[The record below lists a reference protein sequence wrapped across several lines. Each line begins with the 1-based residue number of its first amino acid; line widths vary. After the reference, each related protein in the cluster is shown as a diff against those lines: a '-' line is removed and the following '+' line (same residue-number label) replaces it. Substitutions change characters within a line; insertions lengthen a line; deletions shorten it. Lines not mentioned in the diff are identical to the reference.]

1 MVFVTGMR
9 EKQFIGESYFGYIKP
24 NAHIRYLNGDVKYVG
39 GCIRTELGEESGW
52 KYKYRCPLHII

>member
-1 MVFVTGMR
+1 MR

-52 KYKYRCPLHII
+52 KYKYRCPLHTI